1 MIILIHPDYED
12 EFDLFSTDTVSGQ
25 VMKTIKEF
33 NRINPIKYSRLDK
46 LFTGIKSGSNS
57 FDENS
62 IIQIMI
68 NETRELKKFPNSVL
82 WEIRIPP
89 TDRKHGVFRGYCKHF
104 KVSTLRKWQ
113 EIPCIEESSE
123 NDDVLIIF
131 TAEIKIGNKDNNQ
144 QLIKNAENR
153 CEEILNAEKNYNK
166 MHRNDKKR

>member
-1 MIILIHPDYED
+1 MIVLVYPDYEN
-12 EFDLFSTDTVSGQ
+12 EFDLFSLDTTSGQ
-25 VMKTIKEF
+25 IPKTMNDF
-33 NRINPIKYSRLDK
+33 NRINPNKYSRLAK
-46 LFTGIKSGSNS
+46 VFTGIRSGANTFDKNS
-57 FDENS
+57 V
-62 IIQIMI
+62 IQIMI

-113 EIPCIEESSE
+113 SFPSIKESSE
-123 NDDVLIIF
+123 DDEVLIIF

-153 CEEILNAEKNYNK
+153 CDEILNAEKNYNK
-166 MHRNDKKR
+166 THRNDKKR